1 MARQNKKRKLILAKL
16 RSEYDDER
24 QRRKDESKFLRES
37 HATFLRCRELEILAR
52 QEDLRPHQVYRTNI
66 CWDATE
72 LAYCCYL
79 LVSDDFDTDDEDA
92 EGFLVHQRTPIVG
105 YGSTPAEACDNF
117 DHEWLHG
124 RKNES

>member
-1 MARQNKKRKLILAKL
+1 MAQQKKKLKLILAKL
-16 RSEYDDER
+16 RSEYIDEKK
-24 QRRKDESKFLRES
+24 RRRHEAKFLRES

-79 LVSDDFDTDDEDA
+79 LVSDDFDTDDDS
-92 EGFLVHQRTPIVG
+92 EGFLVHDRTPIVG

-117 DHEWLHG
+117 DHEWLNG
-124 RKNES
+124 RRKDES